1 MYLRFIRTYCFNALV
16 ENRFMDEV
24 EFAQFT
30 DEFDVAQHLD
40 LCNCTLFLLLRGEW
54 AVMFVEVYS
63 GLKKKKKKKKSL
75 TALKKS
81 LTKFPFCNSPQLQ
94 MQVTHGQ
101 HSWHDSQTHLEA

>member
-1 MYLRFIRTYCFNALV
+1 
-16 ENRFMDEV
+16 MDEV

-63 GLKKKKKKKKSL
+63 GLKKKEGKKKKSL
-75 TALKKS
+75 NNSSQKKI
-81 LTKFPFCNSPQLQ
+81 LDQIPIL
-94 MQVTHGQ
+94 
-101 HSWHDSQTHLEA
+101 

>member
-1 MYLRFIRTYCFNALV
+1 
-16 ENRFMDEV
+16 MDEV

-63 GLKKKKKKKKSL
+63 GLKKKKKKKK
-75 TALKKS
+75 K
-81 LTKFPFCNSPQLQ
+81 
-94 MQVTHGQ
+94 V
-101 HSWHDSQTHLEA
+101 

>member
-63 GLKKKKKKKKSL
+63 GLKKKEEEEEKKKSL
-75 TALKKS
+75 N
-81 LTKFPFCNSPQLQ
+81 NS
-94 MQVTHGQ
+94 
-101 HSWHDSQTHLEA
+101 SQKNP

>member
-1 MYLRFIRTYCFNALV
+1 
-16 ENRFMDEV
+16 MDEV

-63 GLKKKKKKKKSL
+63 GLKKKEEEKKKKFK
-75 TALKKS
+75 
-81 LTKFPFCNSPQLQ
+81 
-94 MQVTHGQ
+94 
-101 HSWHDSQTHLEA
+101 